1 MLKFNLPN
9 IFTCCNLF
17 SGCIGAVMV
26 FRNQLDIAAY
36 LVFLAAFFDLLD
48 GMAARKG
55 AGFSAFGKEL
65 DSLADVVSFGFVPG
79 AIMFKLLQQTNI
91 ELYLFSD
98 FIARIF
104 QFFPFIIAVFSALR
118 LARFNI
124 DTRQTVNF
132 IGLPVPA
139 NAILIVS
146 LPLILKQFPGQYDN
160 LILHPYFIIIFSSIS
175 SYLLV
180 SELNLF
186 SLKFKTF
193 SIKENL
199 YQYLLIF
206 FTLVLFPFLLFATIP
221 IIISLYIFFSFLHS
235 KTNQKTIQ

>member
-1 MLKFNLPN
+1 
-9 IFTCCNLF
+9 
-17 SGCIGAVMV
+17 
-26 FRNQLDIAAY
+26 
-36 LVFLAAFFDLLD
+36 VFLAAFFDLLD

-79 AIMFKLLQQTNI
+79 AIMFKLLQQTNM
-91 ELYLFSD
+91 ELYFFSN

-104 QFFPFIIAVFSALR
+104 QFFPFIITVFSALR

-160 LILHPYFIIIFSSIS
+160 LITHPYFIIIFSSIS

-193 SIKENL
+193 NIKENL
-199 YQYLLIF
+199 YQYLLII
-206 FTLVLFPFLLFATIP
+206 FTLALFPFLLFATIP
-221 IIISLYIFFSFLHS
+221 IIIILYIFFSFLQ
-235 KTNQKTIQ
+235 TNTKQNTIQ